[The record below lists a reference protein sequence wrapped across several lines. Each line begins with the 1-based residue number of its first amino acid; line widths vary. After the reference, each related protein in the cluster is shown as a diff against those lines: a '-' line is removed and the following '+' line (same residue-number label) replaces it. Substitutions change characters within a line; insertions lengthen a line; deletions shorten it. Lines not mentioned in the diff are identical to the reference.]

1 MSNRI
6 DTKIGSVQDVSG
18 AEIGIMLSDR
28 SLSGLIYVE
37 GVAYKVGQIGSF
49 VKIPLGFNTLY
60 GLVKEV
66 GVSAV
71 PENAEENSQF
81 GDRWMRVIMVGEVGT
96 DGKFKRGV
104 TQYPSIGDEVH
115 IVSQQDLKKIY
126 GDEENDN
133 YIKIGSVAG
142 AEDIPSLADI
152 DKLLTRHGLIVGS
165 TGSGKSNTV
174 TSLLK
179 SITKNDFKS
188 SKILLIDPH
197 SEYQSALGDEAKV
210 FKIDS
215 DSNNPLQLP
224 FWALSFDELSNV
236 LFGKSLGDS
245 QQAQTLMREVTKRK
259 LDNAENLKCGKVDK
273 NVLTVNSPI
282 PFDLKDLWYELY
294 IQENATV
301 NEKENLDT
309 VAYKEDINGDPI
321 VGDKESLTKPE
332 FKPPATGNN
341 PPYIYKRNSLLNR
354 YLEQI
359 RSTLIDTRYNFLFK
373 TGEYDGINKDLDD
386 LVDNWLSHEKPITI
400 LDLGGI
406 PFDVMDMVIGLITRI
421 CFETVFWG
429 RNEQGIGRQ
438 RPLLMVYEEA
448 HSYLPRGGSNQM
460 VSGYSSRAVRRVCKE
475 GRKYGIGALVVSQR
489 PSELD
494 ESIVS
499 QIGSFIC
506 LRLSN
511 SEDQGI
517 VKSVIPDNTSGLSNL
532 LPSLRTGEG
541 IVIGEA
547 FKIPSRIKIP
557 LIEPR
562 PDSNDPEPSKVWKK
576 EFDEINYSKTINNWR
591 HQVLIKDNKEE

>member
-1 MSNRI
+1 MTNRV

-18 AEIGIMLSDR
+18 AEIGIMLTDR

-37 GVAYKVGQIGSF
+37 GVAYRVGQIGSF
-49 VKIPLGFNTLY
+49 IKIPLGFNTLY

-71 PENAEENSQF
+71 PENSEEIQPF
-81 GDRWMRVIMVGEVGT
+81 GDRWMRVIMVGEVGS
-96 DGKFKRGV
+96 DGKFQRGV
-104 TQYPSIGDEVH
+104 TQYPSIRDEVH

-126 GDEENDN
+126 GDEKSDN
-133 YIKIGSVAG
+133 YLKIGSVAG

-152 DKLLTRHGLIVGS
+152 DKLLTRHGLVVGS

-179 SITKNDFKS
+179 SITQNDFKS
-188 SKILLIDPH
+188 SKVILIDPH

-215 DSNNPLQLP
+215 DSENPLQLP

-236 LFGKSLGDS
+236 LFGRSLGES
-245 QQAQTLMREVTKRK
+245 QQAQTVIQEITNQKVE
-259 LDNAENLKCGKVDK
+259 NADSLKCGKVDE
-273 NVLTVNSPI
+273 NILTVNSPV
-282 PFDLKDLWYELY
+282 PFDLKDLWYKLY

-301 NEKENLDT
+301 NEKENLST
-309 VAYKEDINGDPI
+309 IAYKENDNGNPI
-321 VGDKESLTKPE
+321 TGNKERLKKPE
-332 FKPPATGNN
+332 FKPPGSGAS
-341 PPYIYKRNSLLNR
+341 PPFKYTQHSTLNR
-354 YLEQI
+354 QLEQI
-359 RSTLIDTRYNFLFK
+359 RSKLIDTRYNFLFNHNQYN
-373 TGEYDGINKDLDD
+373 GQDKDLDD
-386 LVDNWLSHEKPITI
+386 LVNNWLAHEKPITI

-517 VKSVIPDNTSGLSNL
+517 IKSVIPDNTSGLSNL

-562 PDSNDPEPSKVWKK
+562 PDSNDPKPSKEWKK
-576 EFDEINYSKTINNWR
+576 EFDTIDYTGTINNWR
-591 HQVLIKDNKEE
+591 HQVLIKTQEEE

>member
-1 MSNRI
+1 MTNRI
-6 DTKIGSVQDVSG
+6 DTNIGSVQDVSG

-37 GVAYKVGQIGSF
+37 GVSYKVGQIGSF

-71 PENAEENSQF
+71 PEKVEENQPF
-81 GDRWMRVIMVGEVGT
+81 GDRWMRIIMVGEVGAE
-96 DGKFKRGV
+96 GKFQRGV
-104 TQYPSIGDEVH
+104 TQYPSIRDEVH

-126 GDEENDN
+126 GDEKSDN
-133 YIKIGSVAG
+133 YLRIGSVVG

-152 DKLLTRHGLIVGS
+152 DKLLTRHGLVVGS

-179 SITKNDFKS
+179 AITRNDFKS
-188 SKILLIDPH
+188 SKVLLIDPH
-197 SEYQSALGDEAKV
+197 SEYQSALENEAKV

-215 DSNNPLQLP
+215 DIENQLKLP

-236 LFGKSLGDS
+236 LFGRSLGES
-245 QQAQTLMREVTKRK
+245 QQAQTLIREINERK
-259 LDNAENLKCGKVDK
+259 SENVADLKCGRVNK

-294 IQENATV
+294 VQVNATV
-301 NEKENLDT
+301 NEKNNLST
-309 VAYKEDINGDPI
+309 AAYKEDDKGDQI
-321 VGDKESLTKPE
+321 KGNKKSLKKPE
-332 FKPPATGNN
+332 FEPPATGGKPPFIYNN
-341 PPYIYKRNSLLNR
+341 NKTLNS
-354 YLEQI
+354 YLERI
-359 RSTLIDTRYNFLFK
+359 RSKLIDTRYSFLFE
-373 TGEYDGINKDLDD
+373 TADFDGINKDLDD

-429 RNEQGIGRQ
+429 RNEIGIGRQ

-448 HSYLPRGGSNQM
+448 HSYLPRGGNNQM
-460 VSGYSSRAVRRVCKE
+460 ISGYSSRAVRRVCKE

-517 VKSVIPDNTSGLSNL
+517 VKSIIPDNTSGLSNL

-541 IVIGEA
+541 IVLGEA

-557 LIEPR
+557 LVEPR
-562 PDSNDPEPSKVWKK
+562 PDSNDPIPSKAWEK
-576 EFDEINYSKTINNWR
+576 EFVSIDYTKTITNWR
-591 HQVLIKDNKEE
+591 HQVIIKNEEK